1 MVESILENILTK
13 RGDEVAKTKLTRNS
27 KQQLGQ
33 FMTPSL
39 LVSSVLSESN
49 IIFTLESRIL
59 EPSLGEGA
67 FIFGFIEK
75 LLPLYPNNI
84 SRIDKVLLILERNIF
99 GVEYD
104 KELFQKFQKAILEEY
119 KVDLDKI
126 KNNFFVGDFF
136 DYRAPVKFDYIIGNP
151 PFGGSFNPVTEDAL
165 DKQYGQWNQ
174 WKIKKETYA
183 FFTVA
188 CLKLLENNGVLSFIL
203 SDTFLTIST
212 MQGLRRF
219 AFNQGA
225 IDVKALNYFSDETQ
239 YGMAI
244 LNISKDKHLEYI
256 KFNNA
261 KILLKDIENTPNYS
275 WKINSDYNKY
285 FGNKKLSD
293 FIVASSG
300 MTVGKNELFLRKIN
314 EDNSIYETYNFSL
327 GVQKITLADE
337 VKRARLGK
345 ISPGK
350 RIEIIKAEEAGNTR
364 KIMEIIPKEKP
375 IRISLPNKNYRFYNK
390 ATNACY
396 YEKPKAVIYWAND
409 GEAVYTFKK
418 SGPWYLHGVGGKP
431 FFKKEGLTWNLI
443 ATSIKARYLP
453 EGYILD
459 SGAPVAILKPEV
471 SKDELWFIMG
481 WINTKLATDILKV
494 VINHTKNIQ
503 GKDIE
508 KMPYPVWVSK
518 ANKSKAIKLVQ
529 ELVSRLESNSINDEE
544 VAKKVL
550 ALDKLY
556 SYAK

>member
-1 MVESILENILTK
+1 M
-13 RGDEVAKTKLTRNS
+13 AKTKLTRNS

-33 FMTPSL
+33 FMTPAA
-39 LVSSVLSESN
+39 LVSSVLSEPN
-49 IIFTLESRIL
+49 IILTRQSKIL

-75 LLPLYPNNI
+75 LLPLYPNSI
-84 SRIDKVLLILERNIF
+84 SRAQKVLMILERNIF

-104 KELFQKFQKAILEEY
+104 KELFGKFKKAVLDEY
-119 KVDLDKI
+119 KIDLDRVKH
-126 KNNFFVGDFF
+126 NFFVGDFF
-136 DYRAPVKFDYIIGNP
+136 DYKAPVKFDYIIGNP

-165 DKQYGQWNQ
+165 DKQYGQWKQ

-188 CLKLLENNGVLSFIL
+188 CLQLLEDNGVLSFIL

-212 MQGLRRF
+212 MEGLRQF
-219 AFNQGA
+219 SFNQGA
-225 IDVKALNYFSDETQ
+225 IDVKTLNYFSEETQ
-239 YGMAI
+239 YGMAV
-244 LNISKDKHLEYI
+244 LNVSKGKHLEYI
-256 KFNNA
+256 KFNDA
-261 KILLKDIENTPNYS
+261 KIALKDIENTPNYS
-275 WKINSDYNKY
+275 WKISGDYNKY
-285 FGNKKLSD
+285 FGDKRLSD
-293 FIVASSG
+293 YIIASSG

-314 EDNSIYETYNFSL
+314 TDNSISETYDFKV
-327 GVQKITLADE
+327 GAQKITLADE
-337 VKRARLGK
+337 IKRARLGK
-345 ISPGK
+345 ISEGK
-350 RIEIIKAEEAGNTR
+350 RVEIIESEKEGKTR
-364 KIMEIIPKEKP
+364 KVMDITPKAVPVK
-375 IRISLPNKNYRFYNK
+375 ILLPNKNYRFYNK

-396 YEKPKAVIYWAND
+396 YKKPKAVIYWAND

-431 FFKKEGLTWNLI
+431 FFRKEGLTWNLI

-471 SKDELWFIMG
+471 SKDELWFILG

>member
-1 MVESILENILTK
+1 
-13 RGDEVAKTKLTRNS
+13 
-27 KQQLGQ
+27 
-33 FMTPSL
+33 MTPAA
-39 LVSSVLSESN
+39 LVSSVLSEPN
-49 IIFTLESRIL
+49 IILTRQSKIL

-75 LLPLYPNNI
+75 LLPLYPNSI
-84 SRIDKVLLILERNIF
+84 SRAQKVLMILERNIF

-104 KELFQKFQKAILEEY
+104 KELFGKFEKAVLDEY
-119 KVDLDKI
+119 KIDLDRVKH
-126 KNNFFVGDFF
+126 NFFVGDFF
-136 DYRAPVKFDYIIGNP
+136 DYKAPVKFDYIIGNP

-165 DKQYGQWNQ
+165 DKQYGQWKQ

-188 CLKLLENNGVLSFIL
+188 CLQLLEDNGVLSFIL

-212 MQGLRRF
+212 MEGLRQF
-219 AFNQGA
+219 SFNQGA
-225 IDVKALNYFSDETQ
+225 IDVKTLNYFSEETQ
-239 YGMAI
+239 YGMAV
-244 LNISKDKHLEYI
+244 LNVSKGKHLEYI
-256 KFNNA
+256 KFNDA
-261 KILLKDIENTPNYS
+261 KIALKDIENTPNYS
-275 WKINSDYNKY
+275 WKISGDYNKY
-285 FGNKKLSD
+285 FGDKRLSD
-293 FIVASSG
+293 YIIASSG

-314 EDNSIYETYNFSL
+314 TNNSISETYDFKV
-327 GVQKITLADE
+327 GEQKITLADE

-345 ISPGK
+345 ISEG
-350 RIEIIKAEEAGNTR
+350 RRVEIIESEKVGKTR
-364 KIMEIIPKEKP
+364 KVMDITPKAVPVK
-375 IRISLPNKNYRFYNK
+375 ISLPNKNYRFYNK

-396 YEKPKAVIYWAND
+396 YKKPKAVIYWAND

-471 SKDELWFIMG
+471 SKDELWFILG

-508 KMPYPVWVSK
+508 KMPYPVWVNK

-529 ELVSRLESNSINDEE
+529 ELVSGLESNSINDEE